1 MLGLREIP
9 PSERNIEGA
18 QGVRRRMK
26 PDRQP
31 VVVVLVRTAGYLA
44 LAMFLIL
51 VLLPAALAAGSN
63 RPS

>member
-1 MLGLREIP
+1 
-9 PSERNIEGA
+9 
-18 QGVRRRMK
+18 MK

-44 LAMFLIL
+44 LAIFLIL